1 MRRLA
6 MLANV
11 QSCGREGCSCDNE
24 NKKNEMK
31 MDSDDVCQVTASQK
45 SEVTSQ
51 KVPKLSST
59 SHLNSVT
66 PLSLKVRYRLL
77 HVPGNRTLEV
87 LLKNTWT
94 LPRAPRPRPSPSE

>member
-1 MRRLA
+1 

-11 QSCGREGCSCDNE
+11 QSCGREGCSCENENE
-24 NKKNEMK
+24 NKRNEMRT
-31 MDSDDVCQVTASQK
+31 DSDDVCQVTASQK

-66 PLSLKVRYRLL
+66 PLSLRYLIDCCMC
-77 HVPGNRTLEV
+77 LEIEHS
-87 LLKNTWT
+87 
-94 LPRAPRPRPSPSE
+94 RSH